1 MGRMSEMTDAE
12 VAGMQRAVARIREL
26 ELQLAACEYRL
37 NESKTEE
44 DHMSTPEVSDLGE
57 QFETPDE
64 ALIDAE
70 KTIKKLKDEQNRL
83 RLRVSEA
90 ELQKD
95 RVMGQVSDAELRLKK
110 FKDAVITIVLELAD
124 DHV

>member
-1 MGRMSEMTDAE
+1 MGS
-12 VAGMQRAVARIREL
+12 
-26 ELQLAACEYRL
+26 
-37 NESKTEE
+37 
-44 DHMSTPEVSDLGE
+44 MSTPEVSDLGE

-70 KTIKKLKDEQNRL
+70 KTIKKLKDEHNRL

-95 RVMGQVSDAELRLKK
+95 RLMGQVSDAELRLKK
-110 FKDAVITIVLELAD
+110 FKEAVITIVLELAD

>member
-1 MGRMSEMTDAE
+1 
-12 VAGMQRAVARIREL
+12 
-26 ELQLAACEYRL
+26 
-37 NESKTEE
+37 
-44 DHMSTPEVSDLGE
+44 MSTPEVSDLGE

-90 ELQKD
+90 EMQKD
-95 RVMGQVSDAELRLKK
+95 RLMGQVSDVELRLKK
-110 FKDAVITIVLELAD
+110 FKEAVVTIVLELAD

>member
-1 MGRMSEMTDAE
+1 
-12 VAGMQRAVARIREL
+12 
-26 ELQLAACEYRL
+26 
-37 NESKTEE
+37 
-44 DHMSTPEVSDLGE
+44 MSTPEVSDLGE

-70 KTIKKLKDEQNRL
+70 RQIRILKDEQNRL
-83 RLRVSEA
+83 RLRLTEA

-110 FKDAVITIVLELAD
+110 FKEAVRTMVMEFACD
-124 DHV
+124 

>member
-1 MGRMSEMTDAE
+1 
-12 VAGMQRAVARIREL
+12 
-26 ELQLAACEYRL
+26 
-37 NESKTEE
+37 
-44 DHMSTPEVSDLGE
+44 MSTSEVSDLGE

-90 ELQKD
+90 ELQRNRLD
-95 RVMGQVSDAELRLKK
+95 DQVV
-110 FKDAVITIVLELAD
+110 DAVRRLDAFKHAVRTVMTELARD
-124 DHV
+124 

>member
-1 MGRMSEMTDAE
+1 MGS
-12 VAGMQRAVARIREL
+12 
-26 ELQLAACEYRL
+26 
-37 NESKTEE
+37 
-44 DHMSTPEVSDLGE
+44 MSTPEVSDLGE

-90 ELQKD
+90 EMQKD
-95 RVMGQVSDAELRLKK
+95 RLMDQVSDAELRLKK
-110 FKDAVITIVLELAD
+110 FKEAVITIVLELAD

>member
-1 MGRMSEMTDAE
+1 MSAKMGS
-12 VAGMQRAVARIREL
+12 
-26 ELQLAACEYRL
+26 
-37 NESKTEE
+37 
-44 DHMSTPEVSDLGE
+44 MSTPEVSDLGE

-90 ELQKD
+90 ELQRNRLD
-95 RVMGQVSDAELRLKK
+95 DQVA
-110 FKDAVITIVLELAD
+110 DAVRRLDAFKHAVRTVMTELARD
-124 DHV
+124 

>member
-1 MGRMSEMTDAE
+1 
-12 VAGMQRAVARIREL
+12 
-26 ELQLAACEYRL
+26 
-37 NESKTEE
+37 
-44 DHMSTPEVSDLGE
+44 MSTPEVSDLGE

-70 KTIKKLKDEQNRL
+70 KTITKLKDEHNRL

-95 RVMGQVSDAELRLKK
+95 RVMGQVADAELRLKK
-110 FKDAVITIVLELAD
+110 FKEAVRTMVMEFARD
-124 DHV
+124 

>member
-1 MGRMSEMTDAE
+1 
-12 VAGMQRAVARIREL
+12 
-26 ELQLAACEYRL
+26 
-37 NESKTEE
+37 
-44 DHMSTPEVSDLGE
+44 MSTPEVSDLGE

-90 ELQKD
+90 EIQKD
-95 RVMGQVSDAELRLKK
+95 RLMDQVADAELRLKK
-110 FKDAVITIVLELAD
+110 FKEAVITIVLELAD

>member
-1 MGRMSEMTDAE
+1 
-12 VAGMQRAVARIREL
+12 
-26 ELQLAACEYRL
+26 
-37 NESKTEE
+37 
-44 DHMSTPEVSDLGE
+44 MSTPEVSDLGE

-90 ELQKD
+90 ELQRNRLD
-95 RVMGQVSDAELRLKK
+95 DQVL
-110 FKDAVITIVLELAD
+110 DAVRRLDAFKHAVRTVMTELARD
-124 DHV
+124 

>member
-1 MGRMSEMTDAE
+1 
-12 VAGMQRAVARIREL
+12 
-26 ELQLAACEYRL
+26 
-37 NESKTEE
+37 
-44 DHMSTPEVSDLGE
+44 MSTPEVSDLGE

-95 RVMGQVSDAELRLKK
+95 RLMGQVSDAVRRLDA
-110 FKDAVITIVLELAD
+110 FKHAVRTVMTELARG
-124 DHV
+124 

>member
-1 MGRMSEMTDAE
+1 MGS
-12 VAGMQRAVARIREL
+12 
-26 ELQLAACEYRL
+26 
-37 NESKTEE
+37 
-44 DHMSTPEVSDLGE
+44 MSTVSDLGE

-83 RLRVSEA
+83 RLRLTEMDM
-90 ELQKD
+90 QKD
-95 RVMGQVSDAELRLKK
+95 RLAGQVQDADLRLKK
-110 FKDAVITIVLELAD
+110 FKEAVITIVLELAD

>member
-1 MGRMSEMTDAE
+1 MSAKMGS
-12 VAGMQRAVARIREL
+12 
-26 ELQLAACEYRL
+26 
-37 NESKTEE
+37 
-44 DHMSTPEVSDLGE
+44 MSTVSDLGE

-83 RLRVSEA
+83 RLRLTEMDM
-90 ELQKD
+90 QKD
-95 RVMGQVSDAELRLKK
+95 RLAGQVQDADLRLKK
-110 FKDAVITIVLELAD
+110 FKEAVITIVLELAD

>member
-1 MGRMSEMTDAE
+1 
-12 VAGMQRAVARIREL
+12 
-26 ELQLAACEYRL
+26 
-37 NESKTEE
+37 
-44 DHMSTPEVSDLGE
+44 MSTPEVSDLGE

-90 ELQKD
+90 ELQTD
-95 RVMGQVSDAELRLKK
+95 RLMGQVSDAELRLKK
-110 FKDAVITIVLELAD
+110 FKEAVATIVLELAED
-124 DHV
+124 RS